1 MPAVITRGLP
11 EEYTLDLP
19 DDLDPNH
26 DTVVT
31 IRPAT
36 VEQNAVRDEL
46 WTKQKRTYNSDS
58 PNAMTIES
66 ESTYSQR
73 QATEVYITL
82 VGSNLEYQPVDMHG
96 EPKGDPVPLFK
107 FGSKGNESYLDMTRE
122 EFLAAWGKLPQ
133 EVADEIHRCVLLK
146 NPQWDLFRAEP
157 KSGLR

>member
-19 DDLDPNH
+19 DELDPSH

-31 IRPAT
+31 IKPAS
-36 VEQNAVRDEL
+36 VQENAVRDEL
-46 WTKQKRTYNSDS
+46 WAKQKRTYNADM

-66 ESTYSQR
+66 ESTYAQR

-82 VGSNLEYQPVDMHG
+82 VGCNIEYQPLDHLG
-96 EPKGDPVPLFK
+96 EPKGDPEPLFK
-107 FGSKGNESYLDMTRE
+107 FGSKAGVAYLDMSRDQ
-122 EFLAAWGKLPQ
+122 FLVAWGKLPQ

-146 NPQWDLFRAEP
+146 NPNWDLFRAEP
-157 KSGLR
+157 EPGL